1 MTNTKNRNYAF
12 RISEKDLMRIKE
24 KAAKGTPI
32 VLITLK
38 ISDTTYKELQS
49 AQKYVLIESAKDNKS
64 KVHIKK
70 DNQIHEYIIDGEYW
84 QLNKFMEE
92 VI

>member
-1 MTNTKNRNYAF
+1 M
-12 RISEKDLMRIKE
+12 
-24 KAAKGTPI
+24 
-32 VLITLK
+32 
-38 ISDTTYKELQS
+38 
-49 AQKYVLIESAKDNKS
+49 SAKDNKS